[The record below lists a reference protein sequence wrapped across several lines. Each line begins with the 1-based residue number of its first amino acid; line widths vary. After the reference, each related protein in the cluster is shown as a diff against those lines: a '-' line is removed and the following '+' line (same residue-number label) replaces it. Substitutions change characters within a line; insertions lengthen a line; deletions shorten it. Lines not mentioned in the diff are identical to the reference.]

1 MVAEKK
7 LQIENMMLGPLLLL
21 ANTGTDSSNTGM
33 ASDMD
38 GMFLIGLIV
47 LPSSKESTL
56 TRSLEQQQRLV
67 GLFGRAILSTCMEI
81 N

>member
-1 MVAEKK
+1 
-7 LQIENMMLGPLLLL
+7 MMLGPLLLL

-38 GMFLIGLIV
+38 GMFLIGLI

-56 TRSLEQQQRLV
+56 TRSLEQQQQLV
-67 GLFGRAILSTCMEI
+67 GLFGRAILSTPVHGDKLDAC
-81 N
+81 NSTSVA

>member
-1 MVAEKK
+1 MVAKKK
-7 LQIENMMLGPLLLL
+7 LQIENMLRPLLLL
-21 ANTGTDSSNTGM
+21 ANTGTDSSNTCM

-38 GMFLIGLIV
+38 GMFLIGLI

-56 TRSLEQQQRLV
+56 TRSLGQQQQLV